1 MLRKIR
7 LTLAVIF
14 FVLITLLFMDFTGT
28 SHLYFGWMAKI
39 QFLPALLALN
49 VGVVLLLIVLTLLFG
64 RIYCSV
70 ICPMGVMQDVIAWI
84 GKKARPKKE
93 QKVPYTYSPAK
104 SVLRYSVLGVF
115 VLAIICGV
123 GSFVALLAPYSS
135 YGRIA
140 SNLLQPLYRWGNNLL
155 AGIAEHYES
164 YAFYDTDVWMKS
176 LPTFLIALATL
187 LIVGYLAYRNGRT
200 YCNTICPVGTVL
212 GFISRFSFFHV
223 TFDADKCKSCSMC
236 SRNCK
241 ASAIDFR
248 NHTVDYSRCV
258 SCGNCLEKCK
268 FDALHYKFAVPSLAS
283 AFADAKCK
291 NAKMQECKEA
301 VKSVGTPK
309 AGKPADPS
317 LRAIFGAIAVG
328 AGVKAA
334 KAQIIEEATDK
345 KVDGGLADIIDK
357 EVHPRSTPLTPPG
370 SLSARNMKNHCTACQ
385 LCVSACPNGVL
396 RPSTGL
402 MTFMQP
408 EMSYERGYCRPECT
422 ECAQVCPAGAIKP
435 ITKEEKSSIQIGHA
449 VWTRELCVP
458 IRDGQECGNCAR
470 HCPTGAITMVPLDAD
485 DPASKKIPVINE
497 EMCIGCGTCEALC
510 PSRPLSA
517 IYVEGH
523 EVHREI

>member
-1 MLRKIR
+1 MLRKVR

-28 SHLYFGWMAKI
+28 LHQYFGWMAKI

-49 VGVVLLLIVLTLLFG
+49 VGVVLFLIVLTLVFG

-70 ICPMGVMQDVIAWI
+70 ICPMGVMQDVFAWI
-84 GKKARPKKE
+84 GKKTRPKKE

-115 VLAIICGV
+115 VLAIIGGV
-123 GSFVALLAPYSS
+123 GSLVALLAPYSS

-140 SNLLQPLYRWGNNLL
+140 SNLLQPLYRWGNNVL
-155 AGIAEHYES
+155 ASIAEHYES

-176 LPTFLIALATL
+176 LPTFIIAVVTL
-187 LIVGYLAYRNGRT
+187 LIVGYLAYKNGRT

-212 GFISRFSFFHV
+212 GFISRFSFFHI

-241 ASAIDFR
+241 ASAIDFK

-258 SCGNCLEKCK
+258 TCGNCLEKCK
-268 FDALHYKFAVPSLAS
+268 FDALHYKFATPSLKT
-283 AFADAKCK
+283 AFPKNEAAPATVKAAAKP
-291 NAKMQECKEA
+291 ATKE
-301 VKSVGTPK
+301 
-309 AGKPADPS
+309 GKPADPT
-317 LRAIFGAIAVG
+317 LRAIFSAIAIG
-328 AGVKAA
+328 ATAKVA

-357 EVHPRSTPLTPPG
+357 EEHPRNTPLTPPG

-396 RPSTGL
+396 RPSTDL

-408 EMSYERGYCRPECT
+408 KMAYERGFCRPECT
-422 ECAQVCPAGAIKP
+422 ECADVCPAGAIKP

-485 DPASKKIPVINE
+485 DSSSKKIPVINE

>member
-28 SHLYFGWMAKI
+28 LHLYFGWMAKI
-39 QFLPALLALN
+39 QFLPAVLALN
-49 VGVVLLLIVLTLLFG
+49 VGVILFLVILTLIFG

-70 ICPMGVMQDVIAWI
+70 ICPMGVMQDVIAWF

-93 QKVPYTYSPAK
+93 QKIPYTYSPAK

-115 VLAIICGV
+115 ILAIIAGV

-140 SNLLQPLYRWGNNLL
+140 SNIFQPFYRWGNNLL
-155 AGIAEHYES
+155 ASIAEHYES
-164 YAFYDTDVWMKS
+164 YTFYDTDVWMKS
-176 LPTFLIALATL
+176 LPTFIIALVTL
-187 LIVGYLAYRNGRT
+187 LIVGYLAWKNGRT

-212 GFISRFSFFHV
+212 GFISRFSFFHI
-223 TFDADKCKSCSMC
+223 TFDGDKCKSCSMC

-241 ASAIDFR
+241 ASAIDYKNR
-248 NHTVDYSRCV
+248 QVDYSRCV
-258 SCGNCLEKCK
+258 TCGNCLEKCK
-268 FDALHYKFAVPSLAS
+268 FDALHYKFAAPSMKT
-283 AFADAKCK
+283 AFPKKAEAAPAK
-291 NAKMQECKEA
+291 AT
-301 VKSVGTPK
+301 VKPAPK
-309 AGKPADPS
+309 AEGKPADPT
-317 LRAIFGAIAVG
+317 LRAIFSAIAIG
-328 AGVKAA
+328 ATAKVA

-357 EVHPRSTPLTPPG
+357 QKPVRATPLTPPG

-402 MTFMQP
+402 LTFMQP
-408 EMSYERGYCRPECT
+408 EMSFERGYCRPECI
-422 ECAQVCPAGAIKP
+422 ECSSVCPAGAIKP

-449 VWTRELCVP
+449 VWVRNDCIV
-458 IRDGQECGNCAR
+458 IRDGQDCGNCAR
-470 HCPTGAITMVPLDAD
+470 HCPSGAITMVPLDAN
-485 DPASKKIPVINE
+485 DPESKKIPAINTE
-497 EMCIGCGTCEALC
+497 LCIGCGTCEALC

-523 EVHREI
+523 EVHRVI